1 MRPEVR
7 TSLGC
12 WVEVSALLR
21 RSVLQALDRGVT
33 IYDQGLGDQDY
44 KFHLPSR
51 TVTCTTWGL
60 FPREA

>member
-1 MRPEVR
+1 
-7 TSLGC
+7 
-12 WVEVSALLR
+12 VEVSALLR